1 MSQPPAKCHG
11 HLKDVIIVI
20 AQMRKPGLRKLK
32 GLAPSSLASKSGQRQ
47 TWARDC
53 LGHRWQGHLSRL
65 LAAVHV
71 ESIFS
76 FHVSFGR
83 HWPIQEKAPGAS
95 ALMCACSFSK
105 LEPAK
110 SKCLA
115 CALNVEPDTGS
126 QGSDSLGGLQR
137 GLLRDL
143 RWEAGT

>member
-1 MSQPPAKCHG
+1 MPQPSAKYHG

-32 GLAPSSLASKSGQRQ
+32 GLVQSSLASESGQRQ
-47 TWARDC
+47 TWAHDC

-65 LAAVHV
+65 LAAVHI

-83 HWPIQEKAPGAS
+83 CWPIQEKAPGSS
-95 ALMCACSFSK
+95 ALTCVCSFSK

-115 CALNVEPDTGS
+115 CALKVEPDTGS

-137 GLLRDL
+137 GLVRDL
-143 RWEAGT
+143 